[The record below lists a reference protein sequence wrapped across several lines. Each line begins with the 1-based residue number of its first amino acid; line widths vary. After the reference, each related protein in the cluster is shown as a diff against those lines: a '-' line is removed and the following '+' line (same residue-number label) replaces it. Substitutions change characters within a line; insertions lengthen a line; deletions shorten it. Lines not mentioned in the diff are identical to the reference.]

1 MKAYSQSIAFYG
13 TMMTLSLVAVKYL
26 LDHQI
31 VYQRIRPSQRE
42 GEVLPFGKD
51 QGFFV
56 VLPKGSFPRG
66 RIRQRLLDHVIVL
79 P

>member
-1 MKAYSQSIAFYG
+1 MVCNFAFQLLMKAYSQSIAFYG

-31 VYQRIRPSQRE
+31 VYQRIHPSQRE

-56 VLPKGSFPRG
+56 VLP
-66 RIRQRLLDHVIVL
+66 
-79 P
+79 